1 MKFAFAAAL
10 ALLNATSI
18 HPQTAGPVAS
28 AAPAPLD
35 LTFAT
40 PIAGTWS
47 YAATAG
53 GSEAVFRDSS
63 ARPQLT
69 ISCARALRQVTLSK
83 PASAA
88 APFLFV
94 WTSSLSKSFPATFDA
109 AQSRLSVTLAAGD
122 TVLDAVA
129 YSRGRF
135 GISVTGAPALVLPS
149 WAEPVRV
156 IEDCR
161 G

>member
-10 ALLNATSI
+10 ALLFASSL
-18 HPQTAGPVAS
+18 HAQT
-28 AAPAPLD
+28 AAPATLAAPASID
-35 LTFAT
+35 LTFAK
-40 PIAGTWS
+40 PIEGTWA
-47 YAATAG
+47 YAPTAA
-53 GSEAVFRDSS
+53 GSEAVFRDAS
-63 ARPQLT
+63 ARPQFT
-69 ISCARALRQVTLSK
+69 IQCARASRQVTLAK

-109 AQSRLSVTLAAGD
+109 SGARLTVTLASGD
-122 TVLDAVA
+122 SILDAIA

-135 GISVTGAPALVLPS
+135 GVSVTGAPALVLPS
-149 WAEPVRV
+149 WAEPARV

-161 G
+161 A

>member
-1 MKFAFAAAL
+1 MKLVIAAAL
-10 ALLNATSI
+10 ALLVVSPLHA
-18 HPQTAGPVAS
+18 QTVAP
-28 AAPAPLD
+28 AAPKPLD
-35 LTFAT
+35 LTFTT
-40 PIAGTWS
+40 PLEGTWS
-47 YAATAG
+47 YAATPG
-53 GSEAVFRDSS
+53 GSEAVFRDTAS
-63 ARPQLT
+63 RPQLT

-149 WAEPVRV
+149 WAEPARV

>member
-10 ALLNATSI
+10 ALLPAYSL
-18 HPQTAGPVAS
+18 HAQTATPPP
-28 AAPAPLD
+28 PATID
-35 LTFAT
+35 LTFAK
-40 PIAGTWS
+40 PIEGTWA
-47 YAATAG
+47 YAAIAG

-69 ISCARALRQVTLSK
+69 IRCARAVRQVTLAK

-109 AQSRLSVTLAAGD
+109 AQSRLTVTLAAGD
-122 TVLDAVA
+122 AVLDAIA

-135 GISVTGAPALVLPS
+135 GISVTGTPALVLPA
-149 WAEPVRV
+149 WAEPTRV

-161 G
+161 S